1 MAHEVCPRLQ
11 SRGLWKSRVAKL
23 LAFIV
28 QGTLE
33 VQWRSI
39 KRRIPILPWVISLHC
54 HVNLETDRKEYT
66 WPCKCHTRA
75 ARPRL
80 GATFMITDRSMDMVA
95 LFLLEKLLLIMIL
108 EGFAVFVSL
117 TLFPHRSHY
126 MKWTGPAAPAWTSS
140 TTNLVIRSTFLP
152 DIRSIKR
159 MTVGPSIKATTFKFG
174 VEWCVKKRF
183 VGDNFISF
191 NSAVTHHR
199 ACGHGRNWLLAR
211 PTLKNHW
218 SAVLYWLNI
227 LLNMKFFKNGPIEWP
242 EFLAGHWTHV
252 DWPVPKFRP
261 PGHTRPNW
269 INWNS
274 NSTID

>member
-199 ACGHGRNWLLAR
+199 ACGHGRNWLLVPADSEK
-211 PTLKNHW
+211 PLVGSTILIEYLVEYEIFQKWPNWMAEIFGWTLDTCW
-218 SAVLYWLNI
+218 
-227 LLNMKFFKNGPIEWP
+227 
-242 EFLAGHWTHV
+242 LAGA
-252 DWPVPKFRP
+252 K
-261 PGHTRPNW
+261 
-269 INWNS
+269 IS
-274 NSTID
+274 STWSH